1 VRKALLLVNPIA
13 GRAGHGLA
21 RARCIEAM
29 TAQGLAVEVLETG
42 GPGQVARLVAGYQ
55 GADFDMLVAAGGDG
69 TIREV
74 AEAASWLDVPVGI
87 IPLGTSNSVARELG
101 IPTRPLEAA
110 RVAATGAARAV
121 DMAETSGRRFLMCL
135 GVGFDAEVVARVHA
149 SRRGGIHMASYVP
162 HATQALFSY
171 AFPPI
176 EVVVDGVAAPPGPVQ
191 VVVANTR
198 MWGGPMV
205 LSREARIDD
214 GWLDVCLFY
223 GGRWSLTAQAL
234 RALLGQPL
242 ARRRER
248 FSGRGA
254 LVLRAREVFIPGPP
268 SAPVEMDGDPG
279 PPLPLAIQVLPKAVQ
294 IVVPKEKL
302 PDGAPEG

>member
-1 VRKALLLVNPIA
+1 MRKALLVVNPVA
-13 GRAGHGLA
+13 GRARHGLA

-29 TAQGLAVEVLETG
+29 TALGLAVEVLETG
-42 GPGQVARLVAGYQ
+42 GPGQVARLVADYQ
-55 GADFDMLVAAGGDG
+55 GADFDMLLAAGGDG

-101 IPTRPLEAA
+101 IPTKPLEAA
-110 RVAATGAARAV
+110 RVAALGVPRAV
-121 DMAETSGRRFLMCL
+121 DMAETSGRRFLLCV

-149 SRRGGIHMASYVP
+149 SRRGGMHIASYLP
-162 HATQALFSY
+162 HVTQAFFSY
-171 AFPPI
+171 AFPPV

-191 VVVANTR
+191 VIVANTR
-198 MWGGPMV
+198 IWGGPLV
-205 LSREARIDD
+205 LAPEARIDD

-234 RALLGQPL
+234 RALLKRPMAG
-242 ARRRER
+242 RKER
-248 FSGRGA
+248 FSGSGA

-279 PPLPLAIQVLPKAVQ
+279 PPLPLSIKVLPKAVQ
-294 IVVPKEKL
+294 VIVPREKL
-302 PDGAPEG
+302 PESAPHS